1 MQQTMV
7 DDPGGDSFRE
17 YKRLIINE
25 LERIARDMRDLNDR
39 IEQFRREDVAQ
50 MRTDIAI
57 LKFQAAL
64 WGSVA
69 GLVTTGMITLAVR
82 FIHV

>member
-1 MQQTMV
+1 MADGQ
-7 DDPGGDSFRE
+7 DGDTFRE

-50 MRTDIAI
+50 MRTDIAV

-69 GLVTTGMITLAVR
+69 GLVTTGLITLAVR
-82 FIHV
+82 FIHM

>member
-1 MQQTMV
+1 MADTQDR
-7 DDPGGDSFRE
+7 DDATFRE

-25 LERIARDMRDLNDR
+25 LERIARDIRDLNER
-39 IEQFRREDVAQ
+39 VEQFRREDVAQ

-69 GLVTTGMITLAVR
+69 GLVTTGLITLAVR
-82 FIHV
+82 FIHT

>member
-1 MQQTMV
+1 MADSQ
-7 DDPGGDSFRE
+7 DGDTFRE

-69 GLVTTGMITLAVR
+69 GLVTTGLITLAVR

>member
-1 MQQTMV
+1 MEEH
-7 DDPGGDSFRE
+7 DKDNASFRE

-25 LERIARDMRDLNDR
+25 LDRIARDIRELNER
-39 IEQFRREDVAQ
+39 VEIFRREDVAQ
-50 MRTDIAI
+50 MRTDIVI

-64 WGSVA
+64 WGSIS
-69 GLVTTGMITLAVR
+69 GLVATGLITLAVK